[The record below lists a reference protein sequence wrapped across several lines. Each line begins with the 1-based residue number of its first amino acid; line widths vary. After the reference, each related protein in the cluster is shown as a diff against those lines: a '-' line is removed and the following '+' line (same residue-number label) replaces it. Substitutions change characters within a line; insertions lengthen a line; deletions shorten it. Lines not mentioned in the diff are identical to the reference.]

1 MGYHEHIWFHQC
13 QEDINSFE
21 ILLTFDPFPEIFIF
35 NCKED
40 YDHLNLACKPIFQK
54 INTLCG
60 KASIEV
66 EGKHFDLDILMG
78 GDMKCLQLS
87 VITIKGNTTKFEIL
101 LTFDPSPEILIFIL
115 YVSGFT

>member
-1 MGYHEHIWFHQC
+1 MIETV
-13 QEDINSFE
+13 DIFLALIKPDMFVVSHHKMLSVLYKKDQNVFC
-21 ILLTFDPFPEIFIF
+21 IV

-54 INTLCG
+54 INTLCK

-78 GDMKCLQLS
+78 GDMKILQL
-87 VITIKGNTTKFEIL
+87 VLG
-101 LTFDPSPEILIFIL
+101 
-115 YVSGFT
+115 

>member
-1 MGYHEHIWFHQC
+1 MSQYTEKETTSLSIF
-13 QEDINSFE
+13 
-21 ILLTFDPFPEIFIF
+21 LLTIKLNYLHDLKIILQCLLHLIV

-40 YDHLNLACKPIFQK
+40 YNHLKLACKPIFQK

-78 GDMKCLQLS
+78 GDMKCLQLVLGS
-87 VITIKGNTTKFEIL
+87 A
-101 LTFDPSPEILIFIL
+101 
-115 YVSGFT
+115 